1 MEFVLSPDMATST
14 PVTHLPS
21 LTPSLLLQP
30 FLPVIPFPTY
40 FDPLYKFIYRLE
52 QLLRETTLGQMT
64 FNFQRL
70 KQITP
75 PIHNQEQLDCL
86 LEFISA
92 DLGSL
97 LGVISNEGFP
107 LLLLHLFP
115 FFTHPDTSFD
125 AIFSLLDPLACRMGR
140 RNVERLFSL
149 PLIHLF
155 DTATPPH
162 QRARLLCR
170 TTAHMLIGRFGLR
183 AFIGRFLGFYIEAIL
198 EPLRLTN
205 AKPVKRVNNKIMRMA
220 SQSMLTLEMMHSQAF
235 EGSRARNAD
244 LSFSMALSDGRHGF
258 DTEKEY
264 DSSGDESDDELGPEA
279 SILAKTTTMYA
290 SPVGVANDINSS
302 LLTPLTV
309 ITEHT
314 TLTPAPSSPDKSPHT
329 DPLKPSRSVED
340 VRPDKPDSRPTSP
353 TPLYE
358 GYLTTSILSG
368 EPFEEYRDIRS
379 DSIGGRSSVGDTRDE
394 VVSSEEE
401 EELRKP
407 HPPTHTHTMY
417 MYDNYSLVV
426 IHGYAYDFVT
436 LVVGERVF
444 PAEESDP
451 VTMAVNAR
459 IAELAADSLCW
470 LMRRLGPILST
481 QHIVKPLLD
490 ELHRY

>member
-1 MEFVLSPDMATST
+1 MEFVLSPDMASST

-52 QLLRETTLGQMT
+52 QLLRDTTFGQMT

-70 KQITP
+70 KHITLP
-75 PIHNQEQLDCL
+75 THNQEQLDRL
-86 LEFISA
+86 LELISA

-125 AIFSLLDPLACRMGR
+125 AIFSFLDPLARRMGR

-170 TTAHMLIGRFGLR
+170 TTAHMLIGRFGLS
-183 AFIGRFLGFYIEAIL
+183 AFIGRFLGFYLEAIL
-198 EPLRLTN
+198 EPLRMTN
-205 AKPVKRVNNKIMRMA
+205 TKPVKRLNNKIMRMA
-220 SQSMLTLEMMHSQAF
+220 SQSILTLEMMQSQAF
-235 EGSRARNAD
+235 ESGRTRNTD

-264 DSSGDESDDELGPEA
+264 ESSNESDDELGPEA
-279 SILAKTTTMYA
+279 SILAKATTMYA
-290 SPVGVANDINSS
+290 APVGGANDTDSS

-309 ITEHT
+309 ITELT

-329 DPLKPSRSVED
+329 DLLKPSRSVED
-340 VRPDKPDSRPTSP
+340 VRADKSDNSRPTSP
-353 TPLYE
+353 TPLYD
-358 GYLTTSILSG
+358 GFLTTSIVS
-368 EPFEEYRDIRS
+368 EVFEGYRDIRS
-379 DSIGGRSSVGDTRDE
+379 DSFGGRSSVGDTRDE

-401 EELRKP
+401 EEEELRKS
-407 HPPTHTHTMY
+407 HITHTTQWHTASY
-417 MYDNYSLVV
+417 
-426 IHGYAYDFVT
+426 T
-436 LVVGERVF
+436 R
-444 PAEESDP
+444 
-451 VTMAVNAR
+451 TQCMA
-459 IAELAADSLCW
+459 
-470 LMRRLGPILST
+470 
-481 QHIVKPLLD
+481 
-490 ELHRY
+490 